1 MFAEHYCCNDF
12 YLTCEH
18 AKLIIIL
25 IGDWPI
31 PVAGLPDIRTQY
43 NYSVICSARSSILA
57 HYFLISFSRGRVTA
71 RPGSLAFPG
80 RRAPGLQPG
89 QHRPSQGFFAA
100 GSEDSPLDEEGWPES
115 RPAPPS
121 GFWMALARRPA
132 ATARWS
138 GTDSSVAGLPGARTG
153 LYRGIRHPPP
163 AALPSNLPQALVI
176 PPAAAAW
183 PMICLILRRS
193 TLSSRAIARR
203 LRPASCHART
213 VCSSAGAWLTQVARP
228 AP

>member
-1 MFAEHYCCNDF
+1 MMVGSGRFEDPIRLRKSWLYTAASVGTPEPNAARFFAGASRKDKGVSYVVFAEHYCCNDF

-31 PVAGLPDIRTQY
+31 PVAGLPDIRSQY

-100 GSEDSPLDEEGWPES
+100 GSEDSPLDEEGW
-115 RPAPPS
+115 
-121 GFWMALARRPA
+121 
-132 ATARWS
+132 
-138 GTDSSVAGLPGARTG
+138 
-153 LYRGIRHPPP
+153 
-163 AALPSNLPQALVI
+163 
-176 PPAAAAW
+176 
-183 PMICLILRRS
+183 
-193 TLSSRAIARR
+193 
-203 LRPASCHART
+203 
-213 VCSSAGAWLTQVARP
+213 
-228 AP
+228 